1 MFSNPSF
8 FSVQGSKC
16 RYRHCEKAV
25 GSDTVCS
32 LWREGRC
39 SHQLCKF
46 RHMEIQQKYNSI
58 SCFWETQPLGC
69 VRISC
74 VFHHRKPRNING
86 LFLPPSSDSTSQREV
101 QEGILHPA
109 QKQDCARGQESTLRP
124 IHPPLIITI
133 NLEDDDDEEQEEKYA
148 SYLLSKTPED
158 IEEEKAIK
166 EMCYKSGDGIAVL
179 SKFNIIQRQTEIT
192 ASLDSSSRS
201 ELTAFENGG
210 GDCYLPQRNILVGGI
225 QNKVFNGEKEFTMLK
240 CSNVKATSHT
250 ENLKKH
256 HSKGGKKK
264 KWISEEAKPPATPL
278 IAKAM
283 HTSNPKGK
291 GNCQQ
296 NDQSKNAENASYVP
310 SQRANGRSISLSS
323 PATGRSPN
331 LTYGKVGAV
340 KESKLNLPTG
350 PGHDNDYSKGAL
362 LHIIYQL
369 GEKEAH
375 ILKYILK
382 LKKCI
387 QVFTVLILM
396 YFNLVCD
403 VLAIL
408 VPVPVI
414 IKVTG
419 LQYLLEFLDPVNL
432 TFCVP
437 VLLKLVAC
445 VFISEPRR
453 NGSR

>member
-1 MFSNPSF
+1 LN
-8 FSVQGSKC
+8 
-16 RYRHCEKAV
+16 
-25 GSDTVCS
+25 
-32 LWREGRC
+32 LW
-39 SHQLCKF
+39 
-46 RHMEIQQKYNSI
+46 QKYNSI

-166 EMCYKSGDGIAVL
+166 EMCYKSGEYYRIQTSQENCSTKNIPSMLENELLKPMETGRELQEGDGIAVL

-240 CSNVKATSHT
+240 CSNVKGIWCSCFIYLKIVFLNLKLILSCCFSLATSHT

-278 IAKAM
+278 IAKGIW
-283 HTSNPKGK
+283 SNHFY
-291 GNCQQ
+291 
-296 NDQSKNAENASYVP
+296 KNAENASYVP

-340 KESKLNLPTG
+340 KESKLNLPTAQLNISACSKHIPTMKIM
-350 PGHDNDYSKGAL
+350 PGH
-362 LHIIYQL
+362 
-369 GEKEAH
+369 
-375 ILKYILK
+375 
-382 LKKCI
+382 
-387 QVFTVLILM
+387 LI
-396 YFNLVCD
+396 
-403 VLAIL
+403 
-408 VPVPVI
+408 
-414 IKVTG
+414 
-419 LQYLLEFLDPVNL
+419 FLTL
-432 TFCVP
+432 TQ
-437 VLLKLVAC
+437 
-445 VFISEPRR
+445 
-453 NGSR
+453 